1 MAGSVEGE
9 GLLGKDPEG
18 EARAARPPR
27 LECREEGGD
36 RDKLKG

>member
-9 GLLGKDPEG
+9 ELSGKNPKG

-27 LECREEGGD
+27 LGCKEEGGD